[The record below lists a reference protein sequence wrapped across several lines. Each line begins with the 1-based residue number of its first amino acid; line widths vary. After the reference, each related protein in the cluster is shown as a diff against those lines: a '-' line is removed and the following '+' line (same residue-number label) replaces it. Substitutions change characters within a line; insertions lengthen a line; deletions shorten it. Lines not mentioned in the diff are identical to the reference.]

1 MAEWISTSSQSQW
14 SSSSWNYRVTLCPH
28 RFLPVWNNPRYLY
41 PHRLVLVR
49 LTLELIPWK
58 ISEHLPVFLRISNTC
73 YCIYSF
79 IKKLNEFLLQDELIE
94 NFIWYKPVLISHK
107 FISWTFDVT
116 RAQKCQGKSSWI
128 RSLESGQFMGHLHF
142 LKILQITYNK

>member
-14 SSSSWNYRVTLCPH
+14 SSSSWNYRVTLCLH

-73 YCIYSF
+73 YCIYS
-79 IKKLNEFLLQDELIE
+79 IYKETKWISSTRWADS
-94 NFIWYKPVLISHK
+94 IWDLSFDINLFWSATNLSPGPLMLRGLRSVKEKSVGSDRWSQESSWGI
-107 FISWTFDVT
+107 FIS
-116 RAQKCQGKSSWI
+116 
-128 RSLESGQFMGHLHF
+128 
-142 LKILQITYNK
+142 